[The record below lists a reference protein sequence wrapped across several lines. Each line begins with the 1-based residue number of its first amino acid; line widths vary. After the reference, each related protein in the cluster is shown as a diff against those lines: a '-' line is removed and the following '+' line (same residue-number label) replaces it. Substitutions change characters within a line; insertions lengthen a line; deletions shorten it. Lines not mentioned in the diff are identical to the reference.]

1 MPVLPYLPFTVEEA
15 ASVTCLAHW
24 SNTRARVVGRVVAWS
39 PGAAEAEL
47 EAQGEGEVAQVRACL
62 AAVVD
67 GVLPW
72 LEVGALVQVLG
83 ELQVHQGAPVLAAHL
98 VRPCRGLDPR
108 AYYRAVC
115 RVQSRLPCNV
125 RR

>member
-1 MPVLPYLPFTVEEA
+1 MT
-15 ASVTCLAHW
+15 
-24 SNTRARVVGRVVAWS
+24 G
-39 PGAAEAEL
+39 
-47 EAQGEGEVAQVRACL
+47 AQVRVCL

-72 LEVGALVQVLG
+72 LEVGALVQVGNHLTSPVVQVLG
-83 ELQVHQGAPVLAAHL
+83 ELQVHQGRPVLAAHL
-98 VRPCRGLDPR
+98 VRPVRGIDCR

-125 RR
+125 RL